1 MCFVLSNS
9 LCEEMTDSLFKE
21 LTGMNIPGPFRR
33 QLMTQMTAPGPVAPV
48 RAGAG
53 REMAG
58 RN

>member
-1 MCFVLSNS
+1 MCFALSNS
-9 LCEEMTDSLFKE
+9 QCEEMTDSLFKE

-33 QLMTQMTAPGPVAPV
+33 QLMTRMTAPGPVVPG
-48 RAGAG
+48 RAGVG